1 MISRRTRVL
10 VVDDSA
16 VVRKLVTVALSHDP
30 EIEVVGT
37 AINSS
42 AVRGTDG
49 TQVWPQRPAENLLFK
64 PAANCGAPH
73 FAAAG
78 VLPGMGKDRT
88 EGLLHLRE
96 KGPTTFAQDEADT
109 VVYEM
114 PRTAWQNSGAQRQL
128 PLGDIAAAILHHHQ
142 NAVPALAVPP
152 ARGLLTSHAL

>member
-42 AVRGTDG
+42 AVRGTEG
-49 TQVWPQRPAENLLFK
+49 PQVWQQRPAVGLLSKFAVK
-64 PAANCGAPH
+64 CGAAH
-73 FAAAG
+73 FATAG
-78 VLPGMGKDRT
+78 VRTRMGKDRA
-88 EGLLHLRE
+88 EGLLHFRE

>member
-1 MISRRTRVL
+1 
-10 VVDDSA
+10 
-16 VVRKLVTVALSHDP
+16 LSHDP

-49 TQVWPQRPAENLLFK
+49 PQVWPQRPAVGRLSKFAVK
-64 PAANCGAPH
+64 CGAAH
-73 FAAAG
+73 FATAG
-78 VLPGMGKDRT
+78 VRTRMGKDRA
-88 EGLLHLRE
+88 EGLLHFRE

-128 PLGDIAAAILHHHQ
+128 PLGDIAAAIFHHHQ
-142 NAVPALAVPP
+142 NAVPTLAVPP

>member
-49 TQVWPQRPAENLLFK
+49 PQARPQRPAENPLFK
-64 PAANCGAPH
+64 SAANCGAPH
-73 FAAAG
+73 FAVAG
-78 VLPGMGKDRT
+78 MLSGMGKDRA

-96 KGPTTFAQDEADT
+96 KGPTTFAQDEADA

>member
-42 AVRGTDG
+42 AVRGTEG
-49 TQVWPQRPAENLLFK
+49 PQVWQQRPAVGRLSKFAVK
-64 PAANCGAPH
+64 CGAAH
-73 FAAAG
+73 FATAG
-78 VLPGMGKDRT
+78 VRTRMGKDRA
-88 EGLLHLRE
+88 EGLLHFRE

>member
-16 VVRKLVTVALSHDP
+16 VVRKLVTVAFSHDP

-42 AVRGTDG
+42 AVRGTEG
-49 TQVWPQRPAENLLFK
+49 PQVWQQRPAVGLLSKFAVK
-64 PAANCGAPH
+64 CGAAH
-73 FAAAG
+73 FATAG
-78 VLPGMGKDRT
+78 VRTRMGKDRA
-88 EGLLHLRE
+88 EGLLHFRE

>member
-16 VVRKLVTVALSHDP
+16 VVRKLVTVAFSHDP

-42 AVRGTDG
+42 AVRGTEG
-49 TQVWPQRPAENLLFK
+49 PQVWQQRPAVGLLSKFAVK
-64 PAANCGAPH
+64 CGAAH
-73 FAAAG
+73 FATAG
-78 VLPGMGKDRT
+78 VRTRMGKDRA
-88 EGLLHLRE
+88 EGLLHFRE

-109 VVYEM
+109 VVHEM

-128 PLGDIAAAILHHHQ
+128 PIGDIAAAILHHHQ